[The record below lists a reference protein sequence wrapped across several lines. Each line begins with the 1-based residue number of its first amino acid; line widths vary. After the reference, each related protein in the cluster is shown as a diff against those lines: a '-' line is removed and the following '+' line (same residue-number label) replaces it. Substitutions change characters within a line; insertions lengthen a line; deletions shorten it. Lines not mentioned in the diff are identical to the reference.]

1 MPATVIVNARL
12 VNEGRVTEGDL
23 RIENGRIAR
32 IAAEIRPQIDG
43 PDIGLKVETVGNA
56 AAMRCVLVMA
66 PVFLSCGTLK
76 STRMSTRLPL
86 ARPTGPVAV

>member
-32 IAAEIRPQIDG
+32 IAAEIRPQGDDTVIDAAG
-43 PDIGLKVETVGNA
+43 RWPSLSRQGRGL
-56 AAMRCVLVMA
+56 R
-66 PVFLSCGTLK
+66 LSA
-76 STRMSTRLPL
+76 L
-86 ARPTGPVAV
+86 AQAQLLHAVRI

>member
-32 IAAEIRPQIDG
+32 IAVP
-43 PDIGLKVETVGNA
+43 
-56 AAMRCVLVMA
+56 
-66 PVFLSCGTLK
+66 
-76 STRMSTRLPL
+76 
-86 ARPTGPVAV
+86 